1 MQFTE
6 VGRFLITAGLVIL
19 AVGFLF
25 LVADKLP
32 IGRLPGDFNVEKNG
46 FKIFIPITTCILVSV
61 VITLIVNFLSSK

>member
-1 MQFTE
+1 MQFNE

-32 IGRLPGDFNVEKNG
+32 IGKLPGDINIEKNG
-46 FKIFIPITTCILVSV
+46 FKFFIPVTTCILVSI
-61 VITLIVNFLSSK
+61 VITLIVNFLSGK

>member
-1 MQFTE
+1 MQFSE

-32 IGRLPGDFNVEKNG
+32 IGKLPGDINIEKNG
-46 FKIFIPITTCILVSV
+46 FKLFIPVTTCILVSV
-61 VITLIVNFLSSK
+61 VITLIVNFLSGK

>member
-1 MQFTE
+1 MQFNE

-32 IGRLPGDFNVEKNG
+32 IGRLPGDINIEKDG
-46 FKIFIPITTCILVSV
+46 FKLFIPVTTCILVSI
-61 VITLIVNFLSSK
+61 VITLIVNFLAGR

>member
-1 MQFTE
+1 MQFSE

-32 IGRLPGDFNVEKNG
+32 IGKLPGDVSIEKNG
-46 FKIFIPITTCILVSV
+46 VRFFIPVTTCILVSV
-61 VITLIVNFLSSK
+61 VITLIVNFLSGK

>member
-1 MQFTE
+1 MQFNE

-32 IGRLPGDFNVEKNG
+32 IGRLPGDLNIEKNG
-46 FKIFIPITTCILVSV
+46 FKLFIPVTTCILVSV
-61 VITLIVNFLSSK
+61 VITLIVNFLSGR